1 MDVDDLTSALVE
13 ACKTYTEE
21 VVKKVE
27 DGIADIGKDA
37 TDEVKSL
44 APEYTGADIKRN
56 GKTYHVVNKKLAK
69 GAYRRNWTYRIDR
82 SRGEFKV
89 TVHVKGRK
97 YRLTHLLEYGHLNRD
112 GKTRAREFPHISIA
126 EKHAEEKVNELL
138 ENL

>member
-13 ACKTYTEE
+13 ACRTYTEE

-27 DGIADIGKDA
+27 DGITDIGKEA

-44 APEYTGADIKRN
+44 APVGQ
-56 GKTYHVVNKKLAK
+56 G
-69 GAYRRNWTYRIDR
+69 GYRRNWTYRIDR
-82 SRGEFKV
+82 SGGEYKV

-112 GKTRAREFPHISIA
+112 GSTRAREFPHISIA

>member
-21 VVKKVE
+21 VVQKVE
-27 DGIADIGKDA
+27 DGIAEIGKEA
-37 TDEVKSL
+37 TDEVRGL
-44 APEYTGADIKRN
+44 APV
-56 GKTYHVVNKKLAK
+56 GK
-69 GAYRRNWTYRIDR
+69 GGYRRNWTYRIDR
-82 SRGEFKV
+82 TRGEYKV

-97 YRLTHLLEYGHLNRD
+97 AHLTHLLEYGHLNRD
-112 GKTRAREFPHISIA
+112 GKTRAREFPHIGIA

>member
-44 APEYTGADIKRN
+44 APVD
-56 GKTYHVVNKKLAK
+56 K
-69 GAYRRNWTYRIDR
+69 GGYRRNWTYRIDR

-112 GKTRAREFPHISIA
+112 GSTRAREFPHISIA

>member
-1 MDVDDLTSALVE
+1 MDIEDLAEALTE
-13 ACKTYTEE
+13 ACRTYTQE
-21 VVKKVE
+21 VVEKVE
-27 DGIADIGKDA
+27 DGITDIGRDA
-37 TDEVKSL
+37 TEEVKSL
-44 APEYTGADIKRN
+44 APVGQGGYK
-56 GKTYHVVNKKLAK
+56 
-69 GAYRRNWTYRIDR
+69 RNWTYRIDR
-82 SRGEFKV
+82 TKGVYKV